1 VTSSVRRSVAALV
14 LGAALATAGCG
25 ATTADRA
32 AVVDG
37 SVISETELQSAMREV
52 NGMEPTLL
60 QQPLTPSGTLTALVQ
75 APVVLAV
82 LADKGV
88 AVSDSVARQ
97 AAAQRGLAEPSE
109 GTLQIVRLATAIG
122 TAQEQGVVTEVEAN
136 EVNKRL
142 AELDVEVNP
151 RYGTYDAANASV
163 TLTQPAWI
171 TPADAQQ

>member
-1 VTSSVRRSVAALV
+1 MTSSVRRSVAALV

-52 NGMEPTLL
+52 NGMEPALL

-109 GTLQIVRLATAIG
+109 ATLQIVRLATAIG
-122 TAQEQGVVTEVEAN
+122 TAQEQGVVTEAEAN

-151 RYGTYDAANASV
+151 RYGTYDATNASV

>member
-1 VTSSVRRSVAALV
+1 MTSSVRRTVAALV

-37 SVISETELQSAMREV
+37 SVISETELQTTMREV
-52 NGMEPTLL
+52 NGMEPALL
-60 QQPLTPSGTLTALVQ
+60 QQGLTPAGTLTALIQ
-75 APVVLAV
+75 APSVLAV
-82 LADKGV
+82 LAEKGV

-97 AAAQRGLAEPSE
+97 AAAQRGLADPSE

-122 TAQEQGVVTEVEAN
+122 AAQEQGAVTEVEQQA
-136 EVNKRL
+136 VNDRI
-142 AELDVEVNP
+142 AALDVEVNP
-151 RYGTYDAANASV
+151 RYGTYDPNAAAV

>member
-1 VTSSVRRSVAALV
+1 MTSSVRRTVAALV

-37 SVISETELQSAMREV
+37 SVISETELQETMREV
-52 NGMEPTLL
+52 NGMEPALL
-60 QQPLTPSGTLTALVQ
+60 QQALTPSGTLTALIQ
-75 APVVLAV
+75 APTVLDVLAG
-82 LADKGV
+82 KGI

-97 AAAQRGLAEPSE
+97 AAAQRGLSDPSE

-122 TAQEQGVVTEVEAN
+122 AAQEQGAVTEVEQQQVN
-136 EVNKRL
+136 ERI
-142 AELDVEVNP
+142 AALDVEVNP
-151 RYGTYDAANASV
+151 RYGTYDARSASV

>member
-1 VTSSVRRSVAALV
+1 MTSSVRRTVAALV

-37 SVISETELQSAMREV
+37 SVISETELQAAMREV
-52 NGMEPTLL
+52 NGMEPALL

-82 LADKGV
+82 LAEKGV

-97 AAAQRGLAEPSE
+97 AAAQRGLREPSE
-109 GTLQIVRLATAIG
+109 ATLQIVRLATAIG
-122 TAQEQGVVTEVEAN
+122 TAQEQGLVTEAEAT
-136 EVNKRL
+136 EVNTRL
-142 AELDVEVNP
+142 AALDVEVNP
-151 RYGTYDAANASV
+151 RYGTYDAQAASIQ
-163 TLTQPAWI
+163 LTQPSWI
-171 TPADAQQ
+171 TTTDTQQ